1 MDVARSSGVAPE
13 RRSLGIRSCGLRTTV
28 GLDAVH
34 SSCYTDEPR
43 LSDDRSVVEPRNPGP
58 RNRGRL
64 TPIELRRRIGWSLSL
79 AGVACVLVLLAGR
92 WSDLTTGQ
100 GVVIGGLGVLVSAL
114 VVASGIHRTRL
125 STDRAATAALRQ
137 AEDVAETEKA
147 NADRILGELKLARE
161 QAHHRETE
169 RDLRARFTLAAS
181 QLADPSGPV
190 RLAGIFAMASLADDW
205 HALTLPNHDERQVCI
220 DVLRA
225 YLRTPMG
232 RASAAT
238 ADPNPELEIRQTIV
252 RVVRGRVLEDE
263 GTGRSWKGANVDLSR
278 SWLAG
283 ASLIGVDLG
292 DAGLACARLFG
303 ADLTDADLVGANLAA
318 ANLAGASLIRAG
330 MSDADLAT
338 AILSDANLYHADL
351 HRANMYRANL
361 TCAELIRV
369 NLARTDL
376 HDANLT
382 RANLYRADLT
392 DATLTCADL
401 TGANLAGA
409 NLAEANLTR
418 ADLTG
423 ADLTGANLTGANLTG
438 ATISG
443 ADTGENP
450 DPADASVASRFLSAT
465 RFTDAVYDARTKWP
479 DDFRPPPSRDTY

>member
-1 MDVARSSGVAPE
+1 M
-13 RRSLGIRSCGLRTTV
+13 
-28 GLDAVH
+28 
-34 SSCYTDEPR
+34 
-43 LSDDRSVVEPRNPGP
+43 
-58 RNRGRL
+58 
-64 TPIELRRRIGWSLSL
+64 
-79 AGVACVLVLLAGR
+79 
-92 WSDLTTGQ
+92 
-100 GVVIGGLGVLVSAL
+100 
-114 VVASGIHRTRL
+114 
-125 STDRAATAALRQ
+125 
-137 AEDVAETEKA
+137 AETEKA
-147 NADRILGELKLARE
+147 NADRILGELTLARE
-161 QAHHRETE
+161 QAHYRETE
-169 RDLRARFTLAAS
+169 RDLRARFPLAAS

-205 HALTLPNHDERQVCI
+205 YALTLPNDRERQVCI

-232 RASAAT
+232 RVPANAT

-263 GTGRSWKGANVDLSR
+263 GTGRSWKGANADLSG

-292 DAGLACARLFG
+292 DADLACARLYG

-318 ANLAGASLIRAG
+318 ANLVGASLIRADLSG
-330 MSDADLAT
+330 AVLAT

-351 HRANMYRANL
+351 HRANMYRADL

-392 DATLTCADL
+392 DATLTCSDL
-401 TGANLAGA
+401 TGANLAGT
-409 NLAEANLTR
+409 NLTEANLTR

-423 ADLTGANLTGANLTG
+423 ADLTGANLTGAKLTG

-443 ADTGENP
+443 ADTGEDP
-450 DPADASVASRFLSAT
+450 DPTDTSVASLFLSAT
-465 RFTDAVYDARTKWP
+465 RFTDVVYDARTKWP